1 MRIAVVGGTGTAG
14 SRVAALADEQ
24 GHDVVVMTRSAGVNL
39 VTGEGLAEALDGADV
54 AIDASSPTP
63 PDESMSRFDAVV
75 RSARN
80 LVDACVEAEVRRLVL
95 LSIANI
101 EKPEFDAFTYYV
113 AKRDQEEAVRDS
125 GLEVSVVRSAQ
136 WFEFAER
143 SSAVDYAE
151 DHVTVQD
158 WYVQPIAVAAVAEV
172 LLREATR
179 RRARDVT
186 IAGPE
191 AVRLPELVRRLLLA
205 RHDPRPVVTV
215 DPPLPGFAD
224 GALLAPAGAEI
235 LGPGVN
241 GWIADRADADAEPG
255 GAE

>member
-14 SRVAALADEQ
+14 ARVAALAQEQ
-24 GHDVVVMTRSAGVNL
+24 GHEVVLLTRSTGVNL
-39 VTGEGLAEALDGADV
+39 VTGAGLAEALDGADV

-75 RSARN
+75 RSGRN
-80 LVDACVEAEVRRLVL
+80 LADACVDAGVRRIVV

-101 EKPEFDAFTYYV
+101 EKQEFDAFSYYV
-113 AKRDQEEAVRDS
+113 AKRDQEESIRNS

-143 SSAVDYAE
+143 SSAVAYGDAG
-151 DHVTVQD
+151 VTVQD
-158 WYVQPIAVAAVAEV
+158 WYVQPVAVAAVAEV
-172 LLREATR
+172 LVREATR
-179 RRARDVT
+179 RTPRDAT

-191 AVRLPELVRRLLLA
+191 PVRLPDLVRRLLA
-205 RHDPRPVVTV
+205 MRHDHRPVNTV
-215 DPPLPGFAD
+215 EPPLPAFAS

-235 LGPGVN
+235 IGPNVS
-241 GWIADRADADAEPG
+241 GWLADRARD
-255 GAE
+255 GA

>member
-1 MRIAVVGGTGTAG
+1 MVGGTGTAG
-14 SRVAALADEQ
+14 SRVAALAEEQ
-24 GHDVVVMTRSAGVNL
+24 GHEVVLLTRSTGTNL
-39 VTGEGLAEALDGADV
+39 VTGAGVADALDGAHV

-80 LVDACVEAEVRRLVL
+80 LAHACVEAGVRRIVV

-101 EKPEFDAFTYYV
+101 EKPDFDSITYYV
-113 AKRDQEEAVRDS
+113 AKRDQEETTRDS

-143 SSAVDYAE
+143 SSAVAYA
-151 DHVTVQD
+151 DDRVTVQD
-158 WYVQPIAVAAVAEV
+158 WYVQPVAVSAVAAVLV
-172 LLREATR
+172 REAER
-179 RRARDVT
+179 RKARDVT

-191 AVRLPELVRRLLLA
+191 ALRLPDLVRRLLAA
-205 RHDPRPVVTV
+205 RHDHRPVVV
-215 DPPLPGFAD
+215 VEPPARGFGN

-235 LGPGVN
+235 VGPDAA
-241 GWIADRADADAEPG
+241 GWLAGEAASGE
-255 GAE
+255 

>member
-14 SRVAALADEQ
+14 ARVAALADEQ
-24 GHDVVVMTRSAGVNL
+24 GHDVVVMSRSSGVNL
-39 VTGEGLAEALDGADV
+39 VTGAGLAEALDGADV
-54 AIDASSPTP
+54 AIDASSPAP

-80 LVDACVEAEVRRLVL
+80 LVDACVEEEVRRLVV

-101 EKPEFDAFTYYV
+101 EKPDFDAFAYYV
-113 AKRDQEEAVRDS
+113 AKRDQEETVRDS
-125 GLEVSVVRSAQ
+125 GLEVCVVRSTQ

-143 SSAVDYAE
+143 SSAVVYAE
-151 DHVTVQD
+151 DRVTVQD
-158 WYVQPIAVAAVAEV
+158 WCVQPIAADAVAEV

-179 RRARDVT
+179 RTPRDAT

-191 AVRLPELVRRLLLA
+191 SVRLPELVRRLLLA
-205 RHDPRPVVTV
+205 RHDPRPVHTV
-215 DPPLPGFAD
+215 DAPLAGFAN

-235 LGPGVN
+235 LGPGVSA
-241 GWIADRADADAEPG
+241 WIAGRAGDRERPDHE
-255 GAE
+255 

>member
-14 SRVAALADEQ
+14 ARVAARAEEK
-24 GHDVVVMTRSAGVNL
+24 GHDVVVMSRGMGVNL
-39 VTGEGLAEALDGADV
+39 VTGVGLAEALDGVDV

-63 PDESMSRFDAVV
+63 PDASMSRFDAVV

-80 LVDACVEAEVRRLVL
+80 LVDACVEEEVRRLVV

-101 EKPEFDAFTYYV
+101 DKRDFDSFGYYV
-113 AKRDQEEAVRDS
+113 AKRDQEESVRDS

-151 DHVTVQD
+151 DRVTAQD
-158 WYVQPIAVAAVAEV
+158 WYVQPIAVDAVAEV
-172 LLREATR
+172 LVREATR
-179 RRARDVT
+179 RTARDVT

-191 AVRLPELVRRLLLA
+191 PVRLPELVRRLLAA
-205 RHDPRPVVTV
+205 RHDPRPVVV
-215 DPPLPGFAD
+215 ADPPVPGCAN

-235 LGPGVN
+235 LGPGVTE
-241 GWIADRADADAEPG
+241 WIAGRASRNGE
-255 GAE
+255 